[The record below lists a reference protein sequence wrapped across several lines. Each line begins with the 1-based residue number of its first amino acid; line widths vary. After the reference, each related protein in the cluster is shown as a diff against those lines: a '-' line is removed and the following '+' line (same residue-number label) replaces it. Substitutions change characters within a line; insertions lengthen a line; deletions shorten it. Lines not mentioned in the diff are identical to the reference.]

1 MSQED
6 FDKELKLKV
15 ELEGYGEKEVT
26 HTMSL
31 KPEDN
36 VVNIDVTKKEVQ
48 RKKNHT
54 HAFFVSIILT
64 FTVHL
69 QNHHNRF

>member
-1 MSQED
+1 MKIDDVEKTLDADGKFSSQED
-6 FDKELKLKV
+6 FEKELKLKV
-15 ELEGYGEKEVT
+15 ELEGYGKKEVT

-48 RKKNHT
+48 RKK
-54 HAFFVSIILT
+54 S
-64 FTVHL
+64 FTSL
-69 QNHHNRF
+69 DCF